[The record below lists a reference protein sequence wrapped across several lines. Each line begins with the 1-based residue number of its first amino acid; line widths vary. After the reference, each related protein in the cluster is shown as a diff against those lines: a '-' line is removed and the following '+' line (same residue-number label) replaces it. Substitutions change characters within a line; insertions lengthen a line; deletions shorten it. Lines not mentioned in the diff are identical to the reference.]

1 MVKASTSRDDWID
14 AAYAAFL
21 RDGLGAVRVEPLAR
35 ALGATKGSFYWHF
48 TDRAALVDEVV
59 ARWETEQTDAVI
71 TLAEAGG
78 TPRERLE
85 GLFAAVAAMRRDAA
99 ALLYVEAAAHGV
111 GDAVVRV
118 TRRRIDY
125 LAGLL
130 VELGQDPDEARRRS
144 VVALATVLGID
155 QLRLV
160 RLPDLADPAL
170 TATAL
175 AMVLA

>member
-1 MVKASTSRDDWID
+1 VVKASTARTDWIE

-35 ALGATKGSFYWHF
+35 SLGATKGSFYWHF
-48 TDRAALVDEVV
+48 TDRAALVTEVV
-59 ARWETEQTDAVI
+59 GRWEAEQTDAVI
-71 TLAEAGG
+71 VLAEAGG

-130 VELGQDPDEARRRS
+130 VELGQEPGEARRRS

-155 QLRLV
+155 QLQLV
-160 RLPDLADPAL
+160 HLPDLADPAL